1 MDRGKSFPIPFP
13 SRSPTDLAPA
23 QPEGIDDAYWEFSE
37 DIGRYISTAEGL
49 TTPYTW
55 GVYDTL
61 VLPPSFPYGG
71 EYFGNSP
78 MQALIKWNERGLR
91 FGLGR

>member
-1 MDRGKSFPIPFP
+1 MDRGKSFPHSVPA
-13 SRSPTDLAPA
+13 RSPTYRARAPA

-37 DIGRYISTAEGL
+37 DIGRYISTAEEL

-78 MQALIKWNERGLR
+78 IQALIKWNERGLR
-91 FGLGR
+91 LGR